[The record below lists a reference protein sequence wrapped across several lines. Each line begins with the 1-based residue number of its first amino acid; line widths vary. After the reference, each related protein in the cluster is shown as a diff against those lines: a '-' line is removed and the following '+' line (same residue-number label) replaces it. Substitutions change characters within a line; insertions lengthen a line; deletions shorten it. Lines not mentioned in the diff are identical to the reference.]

1 MVEPLLPPVS
11 KDGRKRFIIT
21 DTLGLLL
28 CVLVVPANVQD
39 RAGGRRIPADHY
51 LAHRRAH
58 VVFADGGFA
67 GRFVAWAHDITKT
80 TVEIVRKRPGQHRFE
95 VPPKRRVAERTL
107 AWITAH
113 RRLARDHERKPAISE
128 TFIHWA
134 MIRTMLRRVTRRRTA
149 PRWTARQNGE

>member
-1 MVEPLLPPVS
+1 MS
-11 KDGRKRFIIT
+11 RT
-21 DTLGLLL
+21 
-28 CVLVVPANVQD
+28 VPAT
-39 RAGGRRIPADHY
+39 GGSRPIPADHY